1 MSFFKK
7 LGNFLIGRTL
17 WINVVLVL
25 LFWVG
30 LIWGT
35 LNYFDSY
42 TRKGEVV
49 EVPTF
54 LFNNISDASA
64 LIGSND
70 LKYEVIDSLY
80 NPDLVEGT
88 VVYQDPLPTDSTS
101 VSVKKGRTV
110 SLRVSKQTR
119 LVEIPM
125 VVSRSERFAKASL
138 NAKGLRTKTNYVP
151 SLEDQGSVISQKY
164 KSQKVVKGMKVPINS
179 VIQLDVGERSGV
191 DLVLIP
197 DLSGLTI
204 KESEERFKR
213 NRSLKLFTVC
223 ADCQTAQDSL
233 MARVVR
239 QTPVASDSSKAPV
252 GSTITIFAKV
262 NQSEEE

>member
-7 LGNFLIGRTL
+7 LGNFIISRTFWFNIVLI
-17 WINVVLVL
+17 L

-42 TRKGEVV
+42 TRKGEEV

-54 LFNNISDASA
+54 LYNNISDASA
-64 LIGSND
+64 LIGNSD
-70 LKYEVIDSLY
+70 LKYEVVDSLY

-88 VVYQDPLPTDSTS
+88 VIYQDPLPTDSTN
-101 VSVKKGRTV
+101 VKVKKGRV
-110 SLRVSKQTR
+110 VMLRVSKQSR
-119 LVEIPM
+119 LVEIPL
-125 VVSRSERFAKASL
+125 VLSRSERFAKASL
-138 NAKGLRTKTNYVP
+138 NAKGLRTKINYVP
-151 SLEDQGSVISQKY
+151 SVEDQGSVVAQKY
-164 KSQKVVKGMKVPINS
+164 KSQEVVKGMKVPINS
-179 VIQLDVGERSGV
+179 VIQLDVGERAGV
-191 DLVLIP
+191 NLVLIP

-223 ADCQTAQDSL
+223 TDCETAQDSL
-233 MARVVR
+233 MAKVVR

-262 NQSEEE
+262 N